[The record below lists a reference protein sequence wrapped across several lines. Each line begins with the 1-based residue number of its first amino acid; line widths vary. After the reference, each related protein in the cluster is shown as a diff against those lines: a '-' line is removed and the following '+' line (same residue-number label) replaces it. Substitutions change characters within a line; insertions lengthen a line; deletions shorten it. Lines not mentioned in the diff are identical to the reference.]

1 MGSAGASSKPIQDT
15 KFDLQAPI
23 KTMADDQNESKS
35 SSKKPLENPGTMEEL
50 HKKCKGRYRLIEFSG
65 NPRLDITKYL

>member
-1 MGSAGASSKPIQDT
+1 MGSAGASSKPIQDM

-35 SSKKPLENPGTMEEL
+35 NSKKPLENPGTIEEL
-50 HKKCKGRYRLIEFSG
+50 HKKCKGLYRLIEFCS